1 MISSL
6 SSIAQTS
13 TTNDSGEWS
22 VNSTWVGNA
31 PGYTLPGNNQTNITI
46 NTGHVVH
53 TNQGLTFSGN
63 NGILNI
69 NGKLT
74 INGNLTVT
82 GNNWE
87 VNIADGGEFIVTG
100 NIAFNQPGQ
109 GDPASP
115 DLTINGVATIGGN
128 LTGTGN
134 LLGTGEL
141 YMNGSIGD
149 NIKVNLFDGNI
160 VYGITDLTLPAPF
173 GLIGS
178 ELVGPMVALE
188 WGFME
193 PMPSGFIGFQV
204 FRNNDISTP
213 TYLATVLPGTEFLTG
228 VTITTPNQTGYLDDD
243 LNYGDTPKY
252 YVRAVYYINDEIV
265 YSGISNVVDFLNSPL
280 PIELL
285 SFLALPNDQSI
296 EIRWTTATEINNDF
310 FTIERSLDA
319 RDWEILG
326 TLNGAGTTSQ
336 VQKYS
341 YTDNFPHEGI
351 AYYRLKQT
359 DFDGSFEYF
368 GPIAVAFGGGVSE
381 FNMKV
386 LKFNDHIQI
395 ILPSGNA
402 GQLEIYDLNGRLLV
416 SQFARGTVTLP
427 ITFGTYIV
435 RFTNGLDTTLQKVV
449 M

>member
-1 MISSL
+1 MRKPLLILIISMISFL
-6 SSIAQTS
+6 NGIAQHES
-13 TTNDSGEWS
+13 LDSGDWKEPETWDNDNIPPS
-22 VNSTWVGNA
+22 VIPNNHPHNLIIINQDHTV
-31 PGYTLPGNNQTNITI
+31 TLNEVLDISYNGAFILRICGSLTLSGLEASNNLEIYVCDGGTLI
-46 NTGHVVH
+46 
-53 TNQGLTFSGN
+53 
-63 NGILNI
+63 
-69 NGKLT
+69 
-74 INGNLTVT
+74 INGNIGVNNGLKISVEGT
-82 GNNWE
+82 GKLE
-87 VNIADGGEFIVTG
+87 VNG
-100 NIAFNQPGQ
+100 NITLRNNANIEVNGTLKVDSLVGQ
-109 GDPASP
+109 NAN
-115 DLTINGVATIGGN
+115 TNK
-128 LTGTGN
+128 LTGSGN
-134 LLGTGEL
+134 VIASYLSGIGTG
-141 YMNGSIGD
+141 
-149 NIKVNLFDGNI
+149 
-160 VYGITDLTLPAPF
+160 
-173 GLIGS
+173 
-178 ELVGPMVALE
+178 
-188 WGFME
+188 GF
-193 PMPSGFIGFQV
+193 
-204 FRNNDISTP
+204 
-213 TYLATVLPGTEFLTG
+213 TG
-228 VTITTPNQTGYLDDD
+228 V
-243 LNYGDTPKY
+243 
-252 YVRAVYYINDEIV
+252 
-265 YSGISNVVDFLNSPL
+265 L
-280 PIELL
+280 PIELI
-285 SFLALPNDQSI
+285 SFLAIPNDQSI

-368 GPIAVAFGGGVSE
+368 GPIAVAFGGGVSK

-386 LKFNDHIQI
+386 LKFNDHIQV